1 VVGDQGGPC
10 QEQEEE
16 GSLMNPRAATED
28 DGSNFA
34 ELLGKFGSNV
44 NIEKRQRAERLASMR
59 PSDKR
64 RRRGP
69 PRAHQFNVRIST
81 QTQTLAHAMCKAEGW
96 SQADLVEAAIAALAK
111 AKEGAKAK
119 GHPKGKTT

>member
-1 VVGDQGGPC
+1 MVRNQGGAR
-10 QEQEEE
+10 QDKEEE
-16 GSLMNPRAATED
+16 GGLMNPRAAHEEEGAD
-28 DGSNFA
+28 FDK
-34 ELLGKFGSNV
+34 LLGAFGSHA
-44 NIEKRQRAERLASMR
+44 NIEKRHRAERLASMR

-119 GHPKGKTT
+119 GHTKGKTT